1 MINLS
6 ILYHINFNHLSLSF
20 SQRTLY
26 IEKYL
31 PLILDSL
38 ITNSTVS
45 ICTEDLL
52 LLKAWNP
59 ECFYQLINHPKI
71 KFLLPFH
78 THVIPQ
84 CFPSKFLLEARLGKQ
99 IINDLISKDKLINIG
114 YSSEADLFPKKIF
127 TEITKVWH
135 GIILGETRIKIDN
148 FSWEKYPPIF
158 NISNSQYS
166 IKAYLSRRKFEY
178 RNCFHQ
184 YLRKATSID
193 IVISAIKENYLKFAE
208 GKVLLARIDLEAL
221 VLNTYT
227 STSNNK
233 NDASLIAR
241 WKLLQE
247 SLIKEGIND
256 CFLGESFQNESKI
269 PILDLTKIHTGHEE
283 NYKWSN
289 IELQSTIN
297 KYNFTKME
305 KKLKALLLSLYCS
318 DYYCSKLPDL
328 IFTHPKNKSRK
339 ITISKDR
346 LCRNQESNLKL
357 KILKGAV
364 NYKTLLL
371 EITNK
376 DLLKYFYYFS
386 KTINET
392 VKYL

>member
-6 ILYHINFNHLSLSF
+6 VLYHINFNHLSLSF

-31 PLILDSL
+31 PLILNSL
-38 ITNSTVS
+38 VINSTVS

-78 THVIPQ
+78 THTIPQ
-84 CFPSKFLLEARLGKQ
+84 CFPSKFLLEAKLGKQ
-99 IINDLISKDKLINIG
+99 IINDLISKDKLTNIG
-114 YSSEADLFPKKIF
+114 YSSEADLFPKKIL
-127 TEITKVWH
+127 TEITKVWD

-148 FSWEKYPPIF
+148 LSWEKYPPIF
-158 NISNSQYS
+158 NITNQQHS

-178 RNCFHQ
+178 RDCFHQ
-184 YLRKATSID
+184 YLREDTTID
-193 IVISAIKENYLKFAE
+193 TVISAIKENYSKFAE
-208 GKVLLARIDLEAL
+208 GKALLARIDLEAL
-221 VLNTYT
+221 VLNAYT
-227 STSNNK
+227 KNNK
-233 NDASLIAR
+233 NDVSSITR
-241 WKLLQE
+241 WKLLQD

-256 CFLGESFQNESKI
+256 CFLDDYFQGESNI
-269 PILDLTKIHTGHEE
+269 PVLNLTKVHVGHEE
-283 NYKWSN
+283 DYKWSN
-289 IELQSTIN
+289 SALQSTIN
-297 KYNFTKME
+297 KYNFSKME
-305 KKLKALLLSLYCS
+305 RKLKALLLSLYCS
-318 DYYCSKLPDL
+318 DYYCSRLPDL

-346 LCRNQESNLKL
+346 LCRNQEFNFKL
-357 KILKGAV
+357 KILKRELD
-364 NYKTLLL
+364 YETLFL

-392 VKYL
+392 AKYL